1 MPGRVPVLHLL
12 NINQS
17 TCPSVSENV
26 QRTSGSSL
34 NVFFYFVVANV
45 LGFSFCLFNYLTEAA
60 PNKQQRAKIVLKC
73 YLPWPEKE

>member
-34 NVFFYFVVANV
+34 NVFFILLWQMF
-45 LGFSFCLFNYLTEAA
+45 
-60 PNKQQRAKIVLKC
+60 
-73 YLPWPEKE
+73 